1 MGVSV
6 FVHRRAAGRSLGRA
20 GGDAL
25 PTRTDTAPEHP
36 KTLTALSASAGTL
49 PSVCGSFPRPPQDAD
64 LRPQHPLWV
73 SARSGCACRPQG
85 ERVAA
90 SSFRP
95 TPAPPLHGAVQHGG
109 PWDCGA
115 RLSACPGEGALE
127 RAGLPVPSLWPP
139 GRPLPRGDLGSG
151 VPTGP
156 GSCSQARVP
165 ITAIGGE
172 SHGWL
177 VAYLAAGAHDV
188 QGSRRRA
195 SAAH

>member
-6 FVHRRAAGRSLGRA
+6 FVHRRAARRSLGRA

-64 LRPQHPLWV
+64 LRLSSEWV
-73 SARSGCACRPQG
+73 RVQASG

-115 RLSACPGEGALE
+115 RLSACPGEGALG

-139 GRPLPRGDLGSG
+139 GRPLPRRDLGSG

-156 GSCSQARVP
+156 GRCSQARVP